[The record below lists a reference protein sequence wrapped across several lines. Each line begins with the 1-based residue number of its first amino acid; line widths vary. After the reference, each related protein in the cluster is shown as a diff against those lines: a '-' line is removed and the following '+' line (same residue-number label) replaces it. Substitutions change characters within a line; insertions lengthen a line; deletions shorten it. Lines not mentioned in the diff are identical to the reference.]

1 MRVVCD
7 GLTLADAVLKV
18 SKALPQKITNPILE
32 GIKLTAKGEVLTLF
46 ATEMNFSIE
55 KSINATII
63 EEGEAVLPG
72 RLFTEFIR
80 KLTNEQQVEIL
91 LQEGKQAVI
100 KYTDSQSTLQCL
112 DIKEYPVFYQSE
124 EVSKFFIGEE
134 EFKDVINKVIF
145 SASTDDSRPILKG
158 VLLEIEE
165 FVLTAVALDSYRMA
179 ICNKPLVEKA
189 DKIKAIVPARS
200 LLEISKLLEEG
211 EGVANVSVDSKT
223 LFVDLKHTKISTSLL
238 AGEYINYK
246 QVLPNSFQTT
256 LNANREQFANA
267 LERANIISR
276 GEKKNLVKFEI
287 KENIL
292 ILTAE
297 SEMGSIKES
306 ISIRLWGKDLNINFN
321 AKYISDCLRAIQ
333 NEFIKIQFNTSV
345 SPCIITPGETDECL
359 YLILP
364 IRMS

>member
-32 GIKLTAKGEVLTLF
+32 GIKLTAKDDVLTLF

-55 KSINATII
+55 KNINAEVL
-63 EEGEAVLPG
+63 EEGEVVVPG
-72 RLFTEFIR
+72 RLFTEFTR
-80 KLTNEQQVEIL
+80 KLTNEQQVELL
-91 LQEGKQAVI
+91 LQEGKVI
-100 KYTDSQSTLQCL
+100 IRYTDSQSTLQCF
-112 DIKEYPVFYQSE
+112 DIKEYPIFHQLESVK
-124 EVSKFFIGEE
+124 KFFIEEE
-134 EFKDVINKVIF
+134 EFKDIINKVIF

-158 VLLEIEE
+158 VLLEINEC
-165 FVLTAVALDSYRMA
+165 LTAVALDSYRMA
-179 ICNKPLVEKA
+179 ICKKPLAQKA
-189 DKIKAIVPARS
+189 DKISAIVPARN
-200 LLEISKLLEEG
+200 LAEIAKLLEEG
-211 EGVANVSVDSKT
+211 SGIVSVSVDDKT
-223 LFVDLKHTKISTSLL
+223 LFVDIGHTKISTSLL
-238 AGEYINYK
+238 SGEYINYK
-246 QVLPNSFQTT
+246 QVLPTSFQTT

-292 ILTAE
+292 VLTAE
-297 SEMGSIKES
+297 SELGSIKES
-306 ISIRLWGKDLNINFN
+306 VSIRLWGKDLNINFN

-345 SPCIITPGETDECL
+345 SPCIITPGETDECT
-359 YLILP
+359 YFILP
-364 IRMS
+364 IRI